1 MNADGQTLGTKLSP
15 AETPRNIATSGG
27 PLNHLVDQ
35 EFWVGQVLLRSARL
49 CEPCRHQ
56 EDLTQK
62 GVLVGLIHR
71 GGLRARILTEG
82 TIHVGDVIRP
92 PARTGAGRHRAIVDE
107 LTLVSHSSSTGALLA
122 SWRWRPEVVLILAT
136 LASVYASGWWR
147 LREWGYRE
155 LAPGWRLGLYLSGLG
170 AVAVALLP
178 PVDDLADVLLTAHM
192 VQHLILMMIAAP
204 LLLLG
209 NPLPTSLWGL
219 PWRARRAL
227 GRLLTRNAPLRK
239 VLWAATLM
247 PVAWLLFVG
256 NLWLWHLPAA
266 YQAALRDPVIHD
278 VEHVAFFGTALLFW
292 WPIVEPAPRLHERIP
307 RGFAILYLLAA
318 TGQNTLLSAL
328 IALPERVLYP
338 YYEASRSPLGVSAL
352 DDQALAGGLMWSMG
366 HMYLVPILLVVAR
379 MLDREERTA
388 RQREAMRG
396 DQPRR

>member
-1 MNADGQTLGTKLSP
+1 M
-15 AETPRNIATSGG
+15 
-27 PLNHLVDQ
+27 
-35 EFWVGQVLLRSARL
+35 
-49 CEPCRHQ
+49 
-56 EDLTQK
+56 
-62 GVLVGLIHR
+62 
-71 GGLRARILTEG
+71 
-82 TIHVGDVIRP
+82 
-92 PARTGAGRHRAIVDE
+92 DE

-136 LASVYASGWWR
+136 LASAYASGWWR

-155 LAPGWRLGLYLSGLG
+155 LAPGWRLALYLSGLG

-178 PVDDLADVLLTAHM
+178 PVDDLAHDLLTAHM
-192 VQHLILMMIAAP
+192 VQHLLLMMIAAP

-219 PWRARRAL
+219 PRRARRAL

-338 YYEASRSPLGVSAL
+338 YYEASRSPFGVSAL

-388 RQREAMRG
+388 RQREAIRR
-396 DQPRR
+396 DQPGR